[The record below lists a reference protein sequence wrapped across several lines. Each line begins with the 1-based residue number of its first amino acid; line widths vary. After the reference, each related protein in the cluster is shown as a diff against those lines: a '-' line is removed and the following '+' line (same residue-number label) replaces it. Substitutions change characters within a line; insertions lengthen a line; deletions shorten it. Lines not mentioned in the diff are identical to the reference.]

1 MSENTPA
8 QYGRKGL
15 KPLIKRNNMKVLT
28 GRSLDFKSKTAN
40 RYWWFN
46 NIKQNYIPL
55 LFSTLSDMEWNLIEE
70 WFRETDSKSTAAEAS
85 IPALSLLQ
93 GFVLGSNLS
102 NIVQL
107 GHFEGFSTLL
117 LGFMMRQ
124 MKLKKSIFTVDI
136 DPVASEKTQYWI
148 NRANLQEYVKIVVA
162 NSSSPYLPQEARNY
176 FNNNEISFVFIDSSH
191 QYTHTLEELNL
202 WYDNIMDHGLIALL
216 SISEFAAQY
225 DATQS
230 GGASRAIKEWSQT
243 RNIPVFMLNGK
254 VGAAGHK
261 AGFQDLAF
269 KDGGGLG
276 LIQKN

>member
-1 MSENTPA
+1 MPA
-8 QYGRKGL
+8 QYGKKALRL
-15 KPLIKRNNMKVLT
+15 LTKRNNMKVLT
-28 GRSLDFKSKTAN
+28 GRSLDFKAKTVN

-46 NIKQNYIPL
+46 NIKQNYVPPI
-55 LFSTLSDMEWNLIEE
+55 FSTLSDVEWNLIEE

-85 IPALSLLQ
+85 IPTLSLLQ

-148 NRANLQEYVKIVVA
+148 NRANLQEYVKVVVA
-162 NSSSPYLPQEARNY
+162 NSSAPHLPQEAKTY
-176 FNNNEISFVFIDSSH
+176 FNNEINFVFIDSSH
-191 QYTHTLEELNL
+191 QYAHTLEELDL
-202 WYDNIMDHGLIALL
+202 WYTHVMDHGLIALL
-216 SISEFAAQY
+216 SVSEFASQY
-225 DATQS
+225 DSTQS
-230 GGASRAIKEWSQT
+230 GGASRAIKEWSQI
-243 RNIPVFMLNGK
+243 RNVPVFMLNGK
-254 VGAAGHK
+254 VGAPGHK
-261 AGFQDLAF
+261 AGFQDLAY